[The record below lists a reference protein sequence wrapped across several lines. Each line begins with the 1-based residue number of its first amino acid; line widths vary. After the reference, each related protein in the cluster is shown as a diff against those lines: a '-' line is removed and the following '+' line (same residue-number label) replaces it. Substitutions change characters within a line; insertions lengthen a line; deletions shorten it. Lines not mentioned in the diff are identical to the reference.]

1 MLDKPLNRPARTD
14 AKTDPALLKR
24 FAAIVGDKY
33 AITEQ
38 GAQEPYLVEMRNL
51 FHGHT
56 PMVLRPGSVAEVAA
70 IAKLANETKTAI
82 VPQGGNTGLV
92 GGQIPHNNE
101 IVLSLNRL
109 DRIREI
115 DATSNTITCEAGV
128 TLQRAREAAAAVDRL
143 YPQLLP
149 SEGTCTIGG
158 NLSTNAGGTAA
169 LAYGIARSHA
179 LGLQV
184 VLADGRILDNL
195 NKLKKDN
202 TGYDLKNLFIGA
214 EGTLGIITAAVLR
227 LIPRPR
233 SVETAFAG
241 VTSVEAALTLLG
253 LAQERCGNDVT
264 SFEIMTRR
272 GIELVLAN
280 AAGVRDPL
288 ASPHEWYVLMELSS
302 QQREGLRAVLEA
314 LLAQGLEGGLV
325 ADATIAD
332 SLEQAKAFW
341 RIREMFGEA
350 QRFAGGSIKHD
361 VSVPVAA
368 VPAFIA
374 EANAAVTALI
384 PGARPLPFG
393 HLGDG
398 NIHYNVSQPA
408 GADKDAYLKRWDEV
422 NAVVFAVV
430 RKFGGSISAEHGIGV
445 MKRDLLPSVK
455 DPVAYDLMRSLKAL
469 LDPNGILNPGKVL

>member
-1 MLDKPLNRPARTD
+1 MLDKPSDRPAM
-14 AKTDPALLKR
+14 KTDPALLAR

-33 AITEQ
+33 AITEP

-51 FHGHT
+51 FRGRT

-70 IAKLANETKTAI
+70 IAKLANETRTAI

-92 GGQIPHNNE
+92 GGQIPHHNE
-101 IVLSLNRL
+101 LVLSLNRL
-109 DRIREI
+109 DRIREV

-128 TLQRAREAAAAVDRL
+128 TLQRAREAAAAADRL

-169 LAYGIARSHA
+169 VAYGIARSHA
-179 LGLQV
+179 LGLEV
-184 VLADGRILDNL
+184 VLADGRVLNNL

-233 SVETAFAG
+233 SIETAFAG
-241 VTSVEAALTLLG
+241 VTSAEAALELLG

-272 GIELVLAN
+272 GIELVLDN

-288 ASPHEWYVLMELSS
+288 SSPHEWYVLMELSS
-302 QQREGLRAVLEA
+302 QQRDGLRTVLEE
-314 LLAQGLEGGLV
+314 LLEQGLARGLI

-341 RIREMFGEA
+341 RIREMFGEV

-368 VPAFIA
+368 VPAFIR

-398 NIHYNVSQPA
+398 NIHYNVSQPVD
-408 GADKDAYLKRWDEV
+408 ADKEDYLKRWDEV

-430 RKFGGSISAEHGIGV
+430 KKFGGSISAEHGVGV
-445 MKRDLLPSVK
+445 MKRDLLPLVK
-455 DPVAYDLMRSLKAL
+455 DPVAYDLMRSLKNL